1 MTIESL
7 DRSRG
12 DRPCLAVPQP
22 VVFTRAGLAG
32 ELAMVE
38 GASTL
43 AVFAHATAAGRDHP
57 GHRFM
62 GDVLRANGVA
72 TLSIG
77 LRTAEEEACGAPLAG
92 VLELTLRTKA
102 VLDSLAATAATAA
115 TRQMN
120 VALIGI
126 GLAAAPCAIV
136 ARQPGLEAIRSVVL
150 LDGHVDLRDG
160 EVASWRRPTLC
171 IAGRHGIALSGQ
183 PLAGARSLPPPHR
196 LVKLRMQTQPLA
208 SAGAFQTMACEIANW
223 LRHRDALCSAP
234 MPADA
239 TELASAQ

>member
-1 MTIESL
+1 MTIASF
-7 DRSRG
+7 DR
-12 DRPCLAVPQP
+12 RPGSASASPEP
-22 VVFTRAGLAG
+22 VVLARAGIAG
-32 ELAMVE
+32 ELALPA

-43 AVFAHATAAGRDHP
+43 ALFAHADAAGRRHA
-57 GHRFM
+57 GHRFL

-77 LRTAEEEACGAPLAG
+77 LRNADEEASRAPLPDAPA
-92 VLELTLRTKA
+92 LTQRLQA
-102 VLDSLAATAATAA
+102 VLDCLAGHAA
-115 TRQMN
+115 TRQLR
-120 VALIGI
+120 VALVGV
-126 GLAAAPCAIV
+126 GEAAAPCAIA

-150 LDGHVDLRDG
+150 LDGRVDLRDA
-160 EVASWRRPTLC
+160 EVAAWRQPTLC

-208 SAGAFQTMACEIANW
+208 SAGAFQAMACHIAAW
-223 LRHRDALCSAP
+223 LRPPVTSPLEPAP
-234 MPADA
+234 VPAEA

>member
-1 MTIESL
+1 MTIPSFDSAL
-7 DRSRG
+7 GGMPASTT
-12 DRPCLAVPQP
+12 PQP

-32 ELAMVE
+32 ELAIPE

-43 AVFAHATAAGRDHP
+43 ALFAHATTAGRGHA

-72 TLSIG
+72 TMSIG
-77 LRTAEEEACGAPLAG
+77 LRTAEEEACGAPLAN
-92 VLELTLRTKA
+92 VLELTLRMKA
-102 VLDSLAATAATAA
+102 VLDSLAATGA
-115 TRQMN
+115 TRPLH
-120 VALIGI
+120 VALVGV
-126 GLAAAPCAIV
+126 GAAAAPCAIV

-150 LDGHVDLRDG
+150 LDGRVDLRDG
-160 EVASWRRPTLC
+160 EVAAWHQPTLC
-171 IAGRHGIALSGQ
+171 MAGRHGIALSGQ

-208 SAGAFQTMACEIANW
+208 SAGAFQTMACEIVAW
-223 LRHRDALCSAP
+223 LRPRDAVRREPTA
-234 MPADA
+234 ADA